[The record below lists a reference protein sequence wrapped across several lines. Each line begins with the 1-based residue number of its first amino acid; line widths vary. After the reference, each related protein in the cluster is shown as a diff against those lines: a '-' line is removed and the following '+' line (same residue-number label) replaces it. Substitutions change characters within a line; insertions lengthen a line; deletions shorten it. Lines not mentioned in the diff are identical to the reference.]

1 MIQSVN
7 QHPIH
12 DIFDSDAKY
21 YYFVPKYQREYIWS
35 YSQWENL
42 YDDLRDNGEG
52 YFIGSIICINIAND
66 AFSCPILEV
75 IDGQQRLT
83 TLSILMSAIYNK
95 MIVYKEELE
104 ERDEGDILF
113 TLRKSLRRESSP
125 NGLVVVPQVQGHNAD
140 DYKYLMYEN
149 GIFNQQKIVK
159 PICHPYFPS
168 RKIARCY
175 NYFMGRI
182 KNDLEQAE
190 NPLQLLIDLNN
201 KVKQAVLVKIE
212 VANHNDAYMLFES
225 LNDRGTPLSAID
237 LMKNSIL
244 ARADQYKLKVDDCYE
259 QWKRLMDVLTDD
271 YRTQERFF
279 RHYYNSFKRR
289 HNAPFISEDVRSK
302 EPLGIIATKSNL
314 LSIYEKLINND
325 LVGFLEDVT
334 RCGEIYARFINPE
347 TEENTTIRKAL
358 YDLMHIQGAPAYE
371 LLLYLFYNQDR
382 LNLSDKMLGDTINL
396 LARFFVR
403 RNITDTPNTKYLDRI
418 FLSIIAKL
426 EDCSWNEYEIYCHIL
441 ETLKEVS
448 ASDELFKEKLSGDI
462 YEDNVGV
469 ARYVLCKLCEDAM
482 TTETWTNLWT
492 QNTSTHSTKKVYV
505 WTIEHIFPEGENIPI
520 CWVDMI
526 AGGDKELAK
535 QYREEYVHKI
545 GNLTI
550 SGFNSAL
557 SNKSFLEKRDR
568 QKEGKYI
575 GYKNGLEINAELVNR
590 ENWTIDDIKNRTTRL
605 VEQLV
610 KMFAL

>member
-52 YFIGSIICINIAND
+52 YFIGSIICINIVHNS
-66 AFSCPILEV
+66 FFCPILEV

-83 TLSILMSAIYNK
+83 TLSIFMSAIYNTLTAFK
-95 MIVYKEELE
+95 TELE
-104 ERDEGDILF
+104 DRDEIDLLS

-140 DYKYLMYEN
+140 DYKYLMYDN
-149 GIFNQQKIVK
+149 GILNPQKITK

-168 RKIARCY
+168 RKMARCY
-175 NYFMGRI
+175 NYFLGRI
-182 KNDLEQAE
+182 KNDLETAE
-190 NPLQLLIDLNN
+190 NPLQMLIDLNN

-244 ARADQYKLKVDDCYE
+244 AHADQHKLKVDDCYE
-259 QWKRLMDVLTDD
+259 QWKRLIDVLTDD

-289 HNAPFISEDVRSK
+289 HNAPFIADDVRSK

-314 LSIYEKLINND
+314 LSIYEKLINHD
-325 LVGFLEDVT
+325 LVGFLEDIT
-334 RCGEIYARFINPE
+334 YCGEIYARFINPE
-347 TEENTTIRKAL
+347 IEDDKLIRSAL
-358 YDLMHIQGAPAYE
+358 SDLMHIQGAPSYE
-371 LLLYLFYNQDR
+371 LLLYLFYNREQ
-382 LNLSDKMLGDTINL
+382 LKLSNKTLSDTINL
-396 LARFFVR
+396 LACFFVR
-403 RNITDTPNTKYLDRI
+403 RNITDTPNTMYLDRI
-418 FLSIIAKL
+418 FLNIIAKL
-426 EDCSWNEYEIYCHIL
+426 EDCTWNGYEVYDYIHKV
-441 ETLKEVS
+441 LKEVS
-448 ASDELFKEKLSGDI
+448 ASDELFQEKLSGDI

-469 ARYVLCKLCEDAM
+469 ARYVLCKLCENAM
-482 TTETWTNLWT
+482 TTETWTNLWV
-492 QNTSTHSTKKVYV
+492 QNVSNNSSKKTYV
-505 WTIEHIFPEGENIPI
+505 WTIEHIFPEGENIPSS
-520 CWVDMI
+520 WVNMI
-526 AGGDKELAK
+526 ADGDKDLAK
-535 QYREEYVHKI
+535 QYKEEYVHKI
-545 GNLTI
+545 GNLTV

-557 SNKSFLEKRDR
+557 SNKSFQEKRDR

-575 GYKNGLEINAELVNR
+575 GYKNGLEINAELANR
-590 ENWTIDDIKNRTTRL
+590 DNWTIDAIKERTTRL